1 MLETKEDLKTD
12 NEGSFMEILDRKDL
26 AVPALQ
32 WTLTCFTIFYLVM
45 GIAMVC
51 GALWGIL
58 ELQKYVDLPSDMSGN
73 APYLLMGLG
82 VFTLIISSFAFSC
95 IYREQTLLIYIY
107 AGCLACVFVI
117 NIGLMVSVVC
127 YKNALYKG
135 LFDGLTRTIH
145 NYNPDTTNF
154 DFAQSTFQ
162 CCGVT
167 NYTDW
172 IKSSPTKVIPTS
184 CCVDPT
190 NCVTANYGDV
200 YTKFQ
205 CCGVTNYTDWIKSS
219 PTKVIPTSCCVDPTN
234 CVTANYGD
242 VYTKGCYALIK
253 EYIER
258 NMPTITVAT
267 GGLSTMPVIGSQIA
281 FALAQYT
288 SHSKMY
294 TDAQYA
300 AYFT

>member
-32 WTLTCFTIFYLVM
+32 WTLTCFTIFYWVM

-200 YTKFQ
+200 YTK
-205 CCGVTNYTDWIKSS
+205 
-219 PTKVIPTSCCVDPTN
+219 
-234 CVTANYGD
+234 
-242 VYTKGCYALIK
+242 GCYALIK